1 MSTLGIQAEKLT
13 KHYTINLANQR
24 HDALRDQFSYGF
36 QLLLR
41 RDGRQHTETFW
52 ALTTFRVRSNSEV
65 SWGLLDETASKNIY
79 PQDIKEIVCS
89 HPAIHDGQALAF
101 GLYNAD
107 LGTEDITQSQP
118 VNRHAQL
125 VKIR

>member
-1 MSTLGIQAEKLT
+1 MRCATSFL
-13 KHYTINLANQR
+13 N
-24 HDALRDQFSYGF
+24 GF

-41 RDGRQHTETFW
+41 RNGRQHTETFW
-52 ALTTFRVRSNSEV
+52 ALNDVSCEV
-65 SWGLLDETASKNIY
+65 EQRGILGIIGRNGASKNIY

-89 HPAIHDGQALAF
+89 HPAIHDGQAVAF

-125 VKIR
+125 VKIQ

>member
-89 HPAIHDGQALAF
+89 HPAIHDGQAIAF

>member
-65 SWGLLDETASKNIY
+65 SWGLLDETA
-79 PQDIKEIVCS
+79 P
-89 HPAIHDGQALAF
+89 
-101 GLYNAD
+101 
-107 LGTEDITQSQP
+107 
-118 VNRHAQL
+118 
-125 VKIR
+125 VKIFTRRISKRLFAVIPQFPMARLLLSACTMRISARKTLRNRSR

>member
-1 MSTLGIQAEKLT
+1 MRCATSFLTVIASSRWPTTYRDILGFDDVSCEVEQRGILGI
-13 KHYTINLANQR
+13 I
-24 HDALRDQFSYGF
+24 
-36 QLLLR
+36 
-41 RDGRQHTETFW
+41 GR
-52 ALTTFRVRSNSEV
+52 N
-65 SWGLLDETASKNIY
+65 GASKNIY

-89 HPAIHDGQALAF
+89 HPAIHDGQAVAF

-125 VKIR
+125 VKIQ

>member
-1 MSTLGIQAEKLT
+1 MSTFGIQAEKLT

-89 HPAIHDGQALAF
+89 HPAIHDGQAVAF

>member
-1 MSTLGIQAEKLT
+1 MSTFGIQAEKLT

-41 RDGRQHTETFW
+41 RNGRQHTETSW

-79 PQDIKEIVCS
+79 PRDIKEIVCS
-89 HPAIHDGQALAF
+89 HPAIHDGQAVAF

-125 VKIR
+125 VKIQ

>member
-1 MSTLGIQAEKLT
+1 MRCATSFL
-13 KHYTINLANQR
+13 N
-24 HDALRDQFSYGF
+24 GF

-41 RDGRQHTETFW
+41 RNGRQHTETFW

-65 SWGLLDETASKNIY
+65 SWGIIGRNGASKNIY

-89 HPAIHDGQALAF
+89 HPAIHDGQAVAF

-107 LGTEDITQSQP
+107 LGTEDI
-118 VNRHAQL
+118 L
-125 VKIR
+125 VVAEVEKEEQRTA